1 MVYYMVSCFFD
12 TILFQSHGLME
23 EDERK
28 FCMKGWKVAGIKEAV
43 QKGLAGLPNLDPFS
57 DIDAVTESD
66 ADLYSQVVSV
76 NKIQESSKYVSNFF
90 QFILTAKVMT
100 NGLRKRGY

>member
-1 MVYYMVSCFFD
+1 MVYYMVSPFFD
-12 TILFQSHGLME
+12 TILFQPHGLME

-43 QKGLAGLPNLDPFS
+43 QKELVGLPNLDPFS

-76 NKIQESSKYVSNFF
+76 NKIQELSKYVSNFF

-100 NGLRKRGY
+100 NDLRKRGY